1 MPHHNG
7 ILGRLELMLPTP
19 ALRSQVTTLLLC
31 KIVLAIR
38 AVADS
43 DRVANTYQRK
53 TELIRLK
60 NGSFNHWH

>member
-7 ILGRLELMLPTP
+7 ILGHFELMLPTP
-19 ALRSQVTTLLLC
+19 ALQSQVTTPLLC

-38 AVADS
+38 TVADS
-43 DRVANTYQRK
+43 DRVGNTYQRK

-60 NGSFNHWH
+60 KGSFNHRH